1 MKEIRMH
8 GRGGQGTVVAAE
20 ILATAFLA
28 DGKYA
33 TSIPSFGQERRGA
46 PVAAFIRLD
55 TKPIRERC
63 RVYHPDIVV
72 VLDKVLTESPSCYIG
87 LKEHGTI
94 ILNHRGKDKRLSLPH
109 LETPELLATID
120 ATSISLQELGVP
132 ITNSCMLGAFAR
144 VTDIVQLDTLTSA
157 LEEFLE
163 GHLLN
168 KNRRCLQRGFDEVHI
183 KRV

>member
-63 RVYHPDIVV
+63 RVYQPDIVV
-72 VLDKVLTESPSCYIG
+72 VLDRVLTESPSCYIG
-87 LKEHGTI
+87 LKDHGTI
-94 ILNHRGKDKRLSLPH
+94 ILNHRGKELSLPNT
-109 LETPELLATID
+109 ETPDLLATID

-132 ITNSCMLGAFAR
+132 ITNSCMLGAFAK
-144 VTDIVQLDTLTSA
+144 VTDTVPLDTLTSA
-157 LEEFLE
+157 LEEFL
-163 GHLLN
+163 GGDLLN
-168 KNRRCLQRGFDEVHI
+168 RNRRCLQRGFDEVHI

>member
-46 PVAAFIRLD
+46 PVAAFVRLD
-55 TKPIRERC
+55 TKPIRERS
-63 RVYHPDIVV
+63 RIYHPDIVV
-72 VLDKVLTESPSCYIG
+72 ILDKILARSPTCYSG
-87 LKEHGTI
+87 LKKCGTI
-94 ILNHRGKDKRLSLPH
+94 ILNHNGKELSLPN
-109 LETPELLATID
+109 LENLESLATVD

-144 VTDIVQLDTLTSA
+144 VTDIVQLDTLSSA

-163 GHLLN
+163 KDLLN
-168 KNRRCLQRGFDEVHI
+168 KNKRCLQRGFEEVKI
-183 KRV
+183 KRG

>member
-63 RVYHPDIVV
+63 RVYQPDIVV
-72 VLDKVLTESPSCYIG
+72 VLDRVLTESPSCYIG
-87 LKEHGTI
+87 LKDHGTI
-94 ILNHRGKDKRLSLPH
+94 ILNHRGKELSLPNM
-109 LETPELLATID
+109 ETLDLLATID

-144 VTDIVQLDTLTSA
+144 VTDTVPLDTLTSA
-157 LEEFLE
+157 LEEFL
-163 GHLLN
+163 GGDLLN

>member
-63 RVYHPDIVV
+63 RVYQPDIVV
-72 VLDKVLTESPSCYIG
+72 VLDRVLTESPSCYIG
-87 LKEHGTI
+87 LKDHGTI
-94 ILNHRGKDKRLSLPH
+94 ILNHRGRELSLPNTQT
-109 LETPELLATID
+109 LGLLATID
-120 ATSISLQELGVP
+120 ATSISLQEMGVP
-132 ITNSCMLGAFAR
+132 ITNSCMLGAFAK
-144 VTDIVQLDTLTSA
+144 VTDTVPLDTLTSA
-157 LEEFLE
+157 LEEFL
-163 GHLLN
+163 GGDLLN

>member
-63 RVYHPDIVV
+63 RVYQPDIVV
-72 VLDKVLTESPSCYIG
+72 VLDRVLTESPSCYIG
-87 LKEHGTI
+87 LKDHGTI
-94 ILNHRGKDKRLSLPH
+94 ILNHSGKELSLPNMEA
-109 LETPELLATID
+109 LDLLATID

-144 VTDIVQLDTLTSA
+144 VTDTVPLDTLTSA
-157 LEEFLE
+157 LEEFL
-163 GHLLN
+163 GGDLLN